1 VLQRLIVVA
10 SLGGGAKG
18 HSDPKA
24 FLMVKICAV
33 IGSIS
38 CDGVRAVLEWGL
50 QISKK
55 KLVKK
60 KELFSSIYLIFFFVI
75 YKFLKQKD
83 IVYRRNITF
92 RNR

>member
-10 SLGGGAKG
+10 SLGGAKG

-60 KELFSSIYLIFFFVI
+60 RNCFLLFI
-75 YKFLKQKD
+75 
-83 IVYRRNITF
+83 
-92 RNR
+92 